1 MAVEETQES
10 KVFLQGISQTEM
22 RSGFFYLD
30 IGIESPNRV
39 VMLTKRGGGGE
50 GGRGVELVSIKSF
63 YFLSSF

>member
-39 VMLTKRGGGGE
+39 VMLTKRGGRGE
-50 GGRGVELVSIKSF
+50 GG
-63 YFLSSF
+63 